1 MTAEPIRFELP
12 DSQAARTV
20 FGHRDENLRLLA
32 DELTV
37 DIHTRGTQ
45 VSIVG
50 DPLDVATARGAIE
63 QLYELA
69 VSGQPVVG
77 ADIVRAA
84 QLLRQAPDSRI
95 SKVFNDTILNGVSG
109 RPITPK
115 THAQKAYVDTIR
127 ANDVVFGLGPAG
139 TGKTYLAMALAVA
152 ALNRRQVKRIILTR
166 PAVEAGEK
174 LGFLPGDLRDKVSPY
189 LRPLYDALYDMV
201 DIERA
206 DQLIERGVVE
216 VAPLAFMRGRTL
228 NDAFVIFDEAQNA
241 TRAQMKMF
249 LTRLGFDSQA
259 VITGDATQIDLEDRY
274 QSGLGHAVELLDGV
288 PGIAIS
294 RFTEVDVVRHPLVR
308 RIISAYDRDDEER
321 EARRRTR
328 QAARL
333 ADNAAANRTP
343 GEFQSPLPND
353 T

>member
-1 MTAEPIRFELP
+1 MNATSIRFELP
-12 DSQAARTV
+12 DSNVARSV

-45 VSIVG
+45 VSLEG
-50 DPLDVATARGAIE
+50 DPIDIATAERVIR
-63 QLYELA
+63 QLYSLA
-69 VSGQPVVG
+69 EAGHPVHS
-77 ADIVRAA
+77 ADVVRATHV
-84 QLLRQAPDSRI
+84 LRDAPKANI
-95 SKVFNDTILNGVSG
+95 GEIFNDTILTGASG

-115 THAQKAYVDTIR
+115 TQAQKTYVDTIR
-127 ANDVVFGLGPAG
+127 SHDIVFGLGPAG

-152 ALNRRQVKRIILTR
+152 ALNRRAVKRIILTR

-201 DIERA
+201 DMERA

-249 LTRLGFDSQA
+249 LTRIGFSSQA
-259 VITGDATQIDLEDRY
+259 VITGDVTQIDLDER
-274 QSGLGHAVELLDGV
+274 QRSGLGHAVTLLDGV
-288 PGIAIS
+288 PGIAVS
-294 RFTEVDVVRHPLVR
+294 RFTDVDVVRHPLVR
-308 RIISAYDRDDEER
+308 RIIAAYDRDDEDHPSQGR
-321 EARRRTR
+321 A
-328 QAARL
+328 
-333 ADNAAANRTP
+333 
-343 GEFQSPLPND
+343 
-353 T
+353 